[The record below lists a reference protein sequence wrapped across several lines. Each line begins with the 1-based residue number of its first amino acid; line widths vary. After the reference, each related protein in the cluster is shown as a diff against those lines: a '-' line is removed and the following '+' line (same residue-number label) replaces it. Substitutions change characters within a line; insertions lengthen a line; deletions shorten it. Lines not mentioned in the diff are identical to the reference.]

1 MPTYTTFNPD
11 SDIVIRTEKVFTN
24 TWSSIIGSEMTTFT
38 EFGDQDVSNP
48 ASPTASEAFF
58 YNVFDS
64 SGTDAEV
71 QFSVSYGNKVG
82 SGSVPYTTDDIGY
95 TPSRSVYGQY
105 RSLVYGDET
114 RNFVFGDDE
123 PDDIIIINIART
135 AYKQSLRLGSL
146 KLVVFEGTLTD
157 DSKTNS
163 GSAVLTNLGRQFKV
177 VKAATDDDFV
187 GGEADGDGLINSQL
201 PGFFYPDAGLIILNG
216 DSLTTSIGT
225 ATDANNFLHKAF
237 IDNITS
243 FTLDTQE
250 NISSQYYFVRA
261 KNGEFNYSTNPSFID
276 ANGNLVFTSMIDN
289 PRTYITTVGL
299 YNAQNELLAVAKL
312 SQPIPKDFTKEALIK
327 VKLDY

>member
-24 TWSSIIGSEMTTFT
+24 TWSSTIGSEMTDFSQ
-38 EFGDQDVSNP
+38 FGDQDVSSP

-58 YNVFDS
+58 YNVFDD

-82 SGSVPYTTDDIGY
+82 SGSVPYTDDDIGY

-114 RNFVFGDDE
+114 RNFVFGDTE

-135 AYKQSLRLGSL
+135 AYKQSLRLASL
-146 KLVVFEGTLTD
+146 KLVTGDGTFTD

-177 VKAATDDDFV
+177 VKAAADPNFV
-187 GGEADGDGLINSQL
+187 GGEADGDGLLGGEL
-201 PGFFYPDAGLIILNG
+201 PGFFYPDAGLIILNC
-216 DSLTTSIGT
+216 DAFSSV
-225 ATDANNFLHKAF
+225 ATPTQANNFIHKAF
-237 IDNITS
+237 ISGMTS

-261 KNGEFNYSTNPSFID
+261 KNGDFNYSTNPSFID
-276 ANGNLVFTSMIDN
+276 ANGNLMFTSMIDN

>member
-24 TWSSIIGSEMTTFT
+24 TWSSLIGNTYESADFNLN
-38 EFGDQDVSNP
+38 DQEIQP
-48 ASPTASEAFF
+48 ASPTASEQFSYTA
-58 YNVFDS
+58 FDS
-64 SGTDAEV
+64 SGTDALP

-82 SGSVPYTTDDIGY
+82 SGSEYYTDDDIGY
-95 TPSRSVYGQY
+95 SPTRSVYGQY

-114 RNFVFGDDE
+114 RNFVFEDTE
-123 PDDIIIINIART
+123 PDGIMIINVARS

-146 KLVVFEGTLTD
+146 KLVIGGNNLTD

-177 VKAATDDDFV
+177 VKGAADPDFV
-187 GGEADGDGLINSQL
+187 GGEADGDGLVSGEL
-201 PGFFYPDAGLIILNG
+201 PGFFYPDAGIIILNEDAFSFG
-216 DSLTTSIGT
+216 SAGENANSYLHYNFINSGLTEI
-225 ATDANNFLHKAF
+225 
-237 IDNITS
+237 
-243 FTLDTQE
+243 TLDTQE

-276 ANGNLVFTSMIDN
+276 ANGNLMFTSMVDN